1 MWLACA
7 LIILLSV
14 GFVLPCMLDITMTP
28 DSEFTVLSKGT
39 WLFVAGAFWILGAI
53 AWLVVGRPR
62 RPSIRYRTGHYHG
75 RGYGPAN
82 DALMRHPAAQAAVG
96 YAEPGSAVAFLAPRR
111 PLGPDDDPDFLQELE
126 RRIRE
131 ARDGL

>member
-14 GFVLPCMLDITMTP
+14 GFVLPCLLDITMTP

-39 WLFVAGAFWILGAI
+39 WLFVAAAFWIFGAI
-53 AWLVVGRPR
+53 AWLVIGRPR
-62 RPSIRYRTGHYHG
+62 RPSVRYRTGHYH
-75 RGYGPAN
+75 RPGYGPA
-82 DALMRHPAAQAAVG
+82 DALLRHPAAQAAVG
-96 YAEPGSAVAFLAPRR
+96 YAEFGGAVAGLAPRR
-111 PLGPDDDPDFLQELE
+111 PLGPDDDPDFLLELG